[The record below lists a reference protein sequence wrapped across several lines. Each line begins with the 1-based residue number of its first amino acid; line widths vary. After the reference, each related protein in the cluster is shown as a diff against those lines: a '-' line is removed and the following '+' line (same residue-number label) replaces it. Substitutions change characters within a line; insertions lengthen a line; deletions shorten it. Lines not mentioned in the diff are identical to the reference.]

1 MPYER
6 EALVVLDVWREAERI
21 LVTAEVGNPA
31 YQDARAESVRCR
43 VEYHRLILEAGRH
56 DLPQPPRAPDDLL
69 DLELARLE
77 AEVVQEQP
85 PTT

>member
-6 EALVVLDVWREAERI
+6 EAVVVLAAWRDAEQI
-21 LVTAEVGNPA
+21 LMAADVGNHA
-31 YQDARAESVRCR
+31 YQDARAESVRCG

-77 AEVVQEQP
+77 AEVP
-85 PTT
+85 

>member
-1 MPYER
+1 MPYQR
-6 EALVVLDVWREAERI
+6 EAVVVLAAWREAERV
-21 LVTAEVGNPA
+21 LMTAEVDNHV

-43 VEYHRLILEAGRH
+43 IEYHRLILEAGRQ

-77 AEVVQEQP
+77 TEVD
-85 PTT
+85 